1 MRPGPQVLRKKRT
14 TGISPNH
21 QDMQEQSG
29 EACYRDLFEE
39 SRDAIYVSSKEGK
52 ILTINRAGTELF
64 GYSRRELMGM
74 DIRVLYADP
83 YDRERFRQEIESTG
97 AVKDFEVLLR
107 RKDGARIICVITSTV
122 RRSPEGGIIGY
133 QGIIR
138 DVTAYK
144 KAEEALRRSEEKFS
158 KIFRSSPDWM
168 AISTL
173 EDGRLI
179 DVNDAFLRI
188 TGYSREE
195 VIGKTSAQLGLW
207 VDPEERRRVV
217 ELLRE
222 KNEIRNHEA
231 RFRLKSG
238 EVRVFLRSA
247 ELIELD
253 GETCV
258 INITRDITQQ
268 KRASQ
273 EIKKLNTEL
282 QKRVAELMGANKELD
297 AFGHSVSHD
306 LRAPLVTIGGF
317 SMRLLKNYSDVLD
330 AAGREML
337 KTIQSNVGKMENL
350 INDLLSFS
358 RSGRQAMRL
367 EEVDMRS
374 MVEAVFRELMA
385 GTGGRKVELKM
396 GELLPASAD
405 RALIRQVLINL
416 LSNAVKFTRTRR
428 EGLIE
433 VGSRRE
439 GEWVEYYVK
448 DNGVGFDMKF
458 AKKLF
463 DVFQRA
469 HRAEDFEG
477 TGIGLSI
484 VERIITRH
492 GGRTWAEGK
501 AGEGAAF
508 YFTLSAKPPDNG
520 QAGRRNSS

>member
-1 MRPGPQVLRKKRT
+1 
-14 TGISPNH
+14 
-21 QDMQEQSG
+21 MQEQSG

-39 SRDAIYVSSKEGK
+39 SRDAMYVSSKEGK

-64 GYSRRELMGM
+64 GYSRGELMGM

-83 YDRERFRQEIESTG
+83 HDRERFQREIETIG
-97 AVKDFEVLLR
+97 AVKDFEVPLR
-107 RKDGARIICVITSTV
+107 RKDGTGIICVITSSV
-122 RRSPEGGIIGY
+122 RRSPEGGTIGY

-144 KAEEALRRSEEKFS
+144 SAEEALRRSEEKFS

-188 TGYSREE
+188 TGYSRDE
-195 VIGKTSAQLGLW
+195 VIGRTSAQLGLW
-207 VDPEERRRVV
+207 VDPEERKRVV
-217 ELLRE
+217 ELLRV
-222 KNEIRNHEA
+222 KKEIRNHEA
-231 RFRLKSG
+231 KFRLKSG
-238 EVRVFLRSA
+238 EVRIFLRSA

-317 SMRLLKNYSDVLD
+317 SKRLLKNYSDVLD
-330 AAGREML
+330 KAGREML
-337 KTIQSNVGKMENL
+337 MTIELNVGKMESL
-350 INDLLSFS
+350 ISDLLSFS
-358 RSGRQAMRL
+358 RMGRQAMRL
-367 EEVDMRS
+367 EEVDVRD
-374 MVEAVFRELMA
+374 MVEAVFRELIA
-385 GTGGRKVELKM
+385 GTRGRRVELKV
-396 GELLPASAD
+396 GELPPAFAD
-405 RALIRQVLINL
+405 RALIQQVIINL
-416 LSNAVKFTRTRR
+416 LSNALKFTKTRR

-439 GEWVEYYVK
+439 GEIVEYYVK

-458 AKKLF
+458 ADKLF
-463 DVFQRA
+463 GVFQRG
-469 HRAEDFEG
+469 HKTEDFEG

-492 GGRTWAEGK
+492 GGRVWAEGK
-501 AGEGAAF
+501 VDEGAVF
-508 YFTLSAKPPDNG
+508 YFTLPTGPPN
-520 QAGRRNSS
+520 NV